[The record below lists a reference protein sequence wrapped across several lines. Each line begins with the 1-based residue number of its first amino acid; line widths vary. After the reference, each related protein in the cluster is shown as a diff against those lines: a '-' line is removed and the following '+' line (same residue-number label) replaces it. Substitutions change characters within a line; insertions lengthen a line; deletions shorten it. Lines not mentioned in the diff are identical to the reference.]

1 MCGLIYNIG
10 TLKAMALEF
19 KLREEVSF
27 LAQKDLTINAY
38 YTKFKSV
45 WDEYSNYRSCSC
57 GHQVKDCTM
66 SFLIGLNDT
75 YAAVREQILLM
86 DPIPSLT
93 KVFSH
98 LAQDE
103 KQKKIGARKKLQVD
117 LAALIAKNNPV
128 KGSAKGK
135 SRCPQ
140 CTHCCN
146 LVHVVDKCYNLHG
159 YPPSFKFKSNG
170 QQASS
175 FANNAIVVEDNS
187 DQGVNLTHAEYQQLF
202 C

>member
-19 KLREEVSF
+19 KLREEVSS
-27 LAQKDLTINAY
+27 LAQEDLTINAY
-38 YTKFKSV
+38 YTKLKSV

-75 YAAVREQILLM
+75 YATVREQILLM

-98 LAQDE
+98 LVQRWE
-103 KQKKIGARKKLQVD
+103 TKE
-117 LAALIAKNNPV
+117 NW
-128 KGSAKGK
+128 
-135 SRCPQ
+135 C
-140 CTHCCN
+140 
-146 LVHVVDKCYNLHG
+146 
-159 YPPSFKFKSNG
+159 
-170 QQASS
+170 
-175 FANNAIVVEDNS
+175 
-187 DQGVNLTHAEYQQLF
+187 
-202 C
+202 

>member
-1 MCGLIYNIG
+1 
-10 TLKAMALEF
+10 
-19 KLREEVSF
+19 
-27 LAQKDLTINAY
+27 
-38 YTKFKSV
+38 
-45 WDEYSNYRSCSC
+45 
-57 GHQVKDCTM
+57 
-66 SFLIGLNDT
+66 
-75 YAAVREQILLM
+75 M

-98 LAQDE
+98 LVQDE

-117 LAALIAKNNPV
+117 LAALAALIAKNNPV
-128 KGSAKGK
+128 KGSAKGE

-140 CTHCCN
+140 CIHCGN
-146 LVHVVDKCYNLHG
+146 LGHVVDKFYNLHG
-159 YPPSFKFKSNG
+159 YPPGFKFKSNG